1 MMDSISET
9 IPKFYGSATVGERG
23 QIAIP
28 AEARREMMI
37 EAGAKLLVFGTP
49 NRQVLLL
56 LNAEFA
62 SELLSSVADVLSRFE
77 GTSKGEAG

>member
-1 MMDSISET
+1 MDSISET

-28 AEARREMMI
+28 AEARREMTI
-37 EAGAKLLVFGTP
+37 EPGAKLLAFGAP
-49 NRQVLLL
+49 NRQVLFLL
-56 LNAEFA
+56 KAEYA
-62 SELLSSVADVLSRFE
+62 TELLGRAADVLSRFE